1 VWEAVSALGGP
12 MSRTLSVSV
21 AAAVCCAASAHAEAV
36 KTASDWAFGNWSCVA
51 AITPNDGS
59 PSRPPF
65 SLQTVTAPGSVH
77 WRFEGNAKESSG
89 VVVAVKPYS
98 IHGKSGDAD
107 TLCVAFK
114 TRASYSDF
122 KSFSLCRAKDDVVLF
137 SLGDGTGKMSA
148 DDFAKFALCKVAGP
162 ASLRTQPPA
171 QAATGPGE
179 YVTKSGYLA
188 ALTEEDLDTAVR
200 YAVDHDE
207 AALKQLVGTGAV
219 FVLKAGLR
227 VVLVDTHLF
236 GGKAK
241 IRPRGQMLEV
251 WVPMEAIGHGN

>member
-1 VWEAVSALGGP
+1 MNRA
-12 MSRTLSVSV
+12 MSV
-21 AAAVCCAASAHAEAV
+21 AMASSVCCAASAHAEGV
-36 KTASDWAFGNWSCVA
+36 KTAGDWAFGNWFCVA
-51 AITPNDGS
+51 AITPDDGS

-65 SLQTVTAPGSVH
+65 SLQTVTAPGAVH
-77 WRFEGNAKESSG
+77 WRFDGNAKESSG

-114 TRASYSDF
+114 TRARYSDF
-122 KSFSLCRAKDDVVLF
+122 KSFSLCRAKDDVLLF
-137 SLGDGTGKMSA
+137 SPGDGTGKMSA
-148 DDFAKFALCKVAGP
+148 DDLAKFALCKIAG
-162 ASLRTQPPA
+162 ATSLTTQPPA
-171 QAATGPGE
+171 QVAAGPGE

-188 ALTEEDLDTAVR
+188 ALTEEELDRAVR

-207 AALKQLVGTGAV
+207 AALKQLVGTGTV

-251 WVPMEAIGHGN
+251 WVPMEAIGHEN